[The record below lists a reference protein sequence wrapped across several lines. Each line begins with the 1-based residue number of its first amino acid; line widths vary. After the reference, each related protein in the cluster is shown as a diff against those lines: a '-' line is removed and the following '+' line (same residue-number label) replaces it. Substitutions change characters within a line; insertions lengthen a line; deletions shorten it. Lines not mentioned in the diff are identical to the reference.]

1 MEYDDLLKSGRIR
14 REDVSREEIN
24 QALDRAERDLRSAR
38 RFMEQDWDWSF
49 AIAYNA
55 VLQAS
60 RAYMFAQGFRPAS
73 SESHKNT
80 FAFMRLALGKDYED
94 LMTYFDRMRAKRNRA
109 IYDLAGAITETEAG
123 NLLNKGEDFVERI
136 RERLGKER

>member
-1 MEYDDLLKSGRIR
+1 MKYDELLKSGRIR
-14 REDVSREEIN
+14 KEAISPQEIS
-24 QALDRAERDLRSAR
+24 QALDRAERDLISAR
-38 RFMEQDWDWSF
+38 RVMGQDWDWCF

-60 RAYMFAQGFRPAS
+60 RAYMFAQGFRPTS

-80 FAFMRLALGKDYED
+80 FAFMHLALGSKYSA

-109 IYDLAGAITETEAG
+109 IYDQAGTITETEARSI
-123 NLLNKGEDFVERI
+123 LKKADDFVAMI
-136 RERLGKER
+136 RERLT